1 MPTTSEEQ
9 YLLELLNEARL
20 NPLGNA
26 LRYISSYSPLNS
38 SDANIAQALSFYNVD
53 GTALLAA
60 LRALPAAGA
69 LAWNDS
75 LATAAER
82 HSAAMIAANEQS
94 HQVKGEADL
103 STRVETAGYTGF
115 KALGENVYGYAF
127 SPQYAHAAFMVD
139 WGEGANGM
147 QSPAGHRNN
156 IMSTAYTEVGIDITA
171 ERNEKTKIGP
181 NVVTED
187 FGSRGKYYI
196 TGVAFTD
203 GDRNSFYTIGEGVQ
217 GLNVS
222 VGNASTTSGVSG
234 GYNLEVPTGSNVI
247 TLSGGALTGILTV
260 STTITNENLKLDVV
274 NSSTLLTSGS
284 ISVLSG
290 PVSIVKLI
298 SVKGATITT
307 GAGNQDIRGNEG
319 NDVIIAG
326 AGNDKL
332 TGGAGNDELYGGD
345 GNDEL
350 FGGAGDDIIDGGGGT
365 DTAHFTG
372 LRSSYTTS
380 NLTGGG
386 ISITGPLTGT
396 DLVRNVEFFMFDDG
410 QFTLAQMGGTANF
423 APTLTTSQ
431 SITTS
436 AGAAKQL
443 TVAAV
448 DPDGDKL
455 TYTASAA
462 GNGTIT
468 KGGTDGVFVYTPNAG
483 FSGSDSFRVTVSD
496 GRGGTSFQNVQ
507 VTVKAANSAPTV
519 ATTQAIATAQDAA
532 KQVTVAASDVDG
544 DTLTYSAGAAG
555 HGVVTGGANGVF
567 TYKPTK
573 GYYGADSFVVT
584 VSDGQGGTVT
594 QTVKVDVSYVAP
606 PLGSGGSTS
615 TQPFKLFA
623 VDGLADGVGG
633 TGTVMGTNAFQDVRL
648 LDSPGTITFDS
659 SFNKGGD
666 VIRLSHAASFY
677 KITFTG
683 SNAQITGGGATY
695 LISLGATGVVLNFTD
710 GARKLYFDGVDKV
723 GKIGSQTITDVAVQ
737 ITAPTDGTP
746 IPGGSN
752 PAAKGNVFL
761 SSGADVLIDGNH
773 TVFGIATTSE
783 TVRYHG
789 GTLVLDSSFNKGGD
803 TLHLNDAAADFR
815 AYISGSTVVLVS
827 AEGTVTIPV
836 GSVGLKLDFDGDER
850 IIKFDPVAK
859 QVLIGTQSITALTPA
874 TANGLDGGSG
884 VSLDVGTVTVPTV
897 IELEAGTTY
906 SLSDNANATGHVVI
920 HGFDAGDVIRIS
932 GATLSDYNF
941 SKIDYDN
948 DGQADDVE
956 ITYNT
961 NTVNNLIYLT
971 NVISNQNVWVS
982 DATTAKQAV
991 GSQFIV
997 DASSPSSGSGGTPV
1011 EGTGTSLD
1019 VGSPSVAQVIQLA
1032 GQTNYTLT
1040 DNAAQSGNVVIHG
1053 FNAGDVIQ
1061 VNGATSNDYN
1071 FSKLDYDQDG
1081 QADDIEITFSTGG
1094 VSNLIYLIDAV
1105 ANPNVFV
1112 STLGSA
1118 ESAIGSQFISFG

>member
-26 LRYISSYSPLNS
+26 LRYISSYDPLSS
-38 SDANIAQALSFYNVD
+38 SDASIAQALSFYKVD
-53 GTALLAA
+53 GTALLSA

-75 LATAAER
+75 LATAAEQ

-94 HQVKGEADL
+94 HQVKGEAVL
-103 STRVETAGYTGF
+103 SSRVETAGYTGY
-115 KALGENVYGYAF
+115 KALGENVYGYAL
-127 SPQYAHAAFMVD
+127 SSQYAHAAFMVD
-139 WGEGANGM
+139 WGEGVNGM

-156 IMSTAYTEVGIDITA
+156 IMSSAYTEVGIDISA
-171 ERNEKTKIGP
+171 ERNTKTAIGP
-181 NVVTED
+181 NVVTQD
-187 FGSRGKYYI
+187 FGSRGKLYI

-217 GLNVS
+217 GLTITS
-222 VGNASTTSGVSG
+222 GNASTSTSTSG
-234 GYNLEVPTGSNVI
+234 GYSLEVPTGSQVV
-247 TLSGGALTGILTV
+247 TLSGGSLTGVVTIA
-260 STTITNENLKLDVV
+260 TTIGSENLKLDVV

-284 ISVLSG
+284 ISVMSG
-290 PVSIVKLI
+290 PVSLIKLI
-298 SVKGATITT
+298 SIKGATITT

-319 NDVIIAG
+319 NDVLIAG

-332 TGGAGNDELYGGD
+332 TGNAGNDELYGGE
-345 GNDEL
+345 GNDDL
-350 FGGAGDDIIDGGGGT
+350 FAGAGDDIIDGGGGT
-365 DTAHFTG
+365 DTAYFTG
-372 LRSSYTTS
+372 LRSSYTTA

-410 QFTLAQMGGTANF
+410 QFTLAQLGGTANF

-431 SITTS
+431 AITTS
-436 AGAAKQL
+436 AGAAKTL

-462 GNGTIT
+462 AHGTIT
-468 KGGTDGVFVYTPNAG
+468 KGATDGVFIYTPTAG
-483 FSGSDSFRVTVSD
+483 FSGSDAFRVTVSD
-496 GRGGTSFQNVQ
+496 GRGGTSFQSVQ

-519 ATTQAIATAQDAA
+519 AATQAIALAQDAS
-532 KQVTVAASDVDG
+532 KQVTVAASDIDG
-544 DTLTYSAGAAG
+544 DVLSYSAGAAG
-555 HGVVTGGANGVF
+555 HGVVTGGVNGVF
-567 TYKPTK
+567 TYKPVK
-573 GYYGADSFVVT
+573 GYAGADSFVVT
-584 VSDGQGGTVT
+584 VSDGQGGSVQ
-594 QTVKVDVSYVAP
+594 QTVNVNVSQVAP

-623 VDGLADGVGG
+623 ADGLADGVGG
-633 TGTVMGTNAFQDVRL
+633 TGTVLGTNGFQDVTL
-648 LDSPGTITFDS
+648 LDSPGTITFDA

-666 VIRLSHAASFY
+666 VIRLSHAANFY

-695 LISLGATGVVLNFTD
+695 LIPLGATGVVLNFTD

-723 GKIGSQTITDVAVQ
+723 GKIGSQAITDVAVQ
-737 ITAPTDGTP
+737 ITAPTDNSP
-746 IPGGSN
+746 IPTGENG
-752 PAAKGNVFL
+752 AAKGTVFL
-761 SSGADVLIDGNH
+761 SSGADVLIDGDHN
-773 TVFGIATTSE
+773 VFGTTTGNE
-783 TVRYHG
+783 IVRYHG
-789 GTLVLDSSFNKGGD
+789 GSLVLDASFNKGGD
-803 TLHLNDAAADFR
+803 TLHLNEAAADFR

-827 AEGTVTIPV
+827 AEGSVTIPV
-836 GSVGLKLDFDGDER
+836 GPVGLKLDFDGDER
-850 IIKFDPVAK
+850 IVKFDAAAGK
-859 QVLIGTQSITALTPA
+859 LLIGSQAITALTLA
-874 TANGLDGGSG
+874 TANGLDGDSG
-884 VSLDVGTVTVPTV
+884 ISLDVGTVTVAKV
-897 IELEAGTTY
+897 IELDDGENYT
-906 SLSDNANATGHVVI
+906 LSDSANATGHVVI
-920 HGFDAGDVIRIS
+920 HGFDNGDVIRIS
-932 GATLSDYNF
+932 GATLFDYNF
-941 SKIDYDN
+941 SKIDFDN
-948 DGQADDVE
+948 DGQADDIE

-971 NVISNQNVWVS
+971 DVISNQSVWVS

-1019 VGSPSVAQVIQLA
+1019 VGSQSVAQVIQLA
-1032 GQTNYTLT
+1032 GQTDYVLT
-1040 DNAAQSGNVVIHG
+1040 DNAGQSGNAVIHG
-1053 FNAGDVIQ
+1053 FNAGDVIE
-1061 VNGATSNDYN
+1061 VSGASAGDYN

-1094 VSNLIYLIDAV
+1094 VNNLIYLIDAV
-1105 ANPNVFV
+1105 TNPNVFV
-1112 STLGSA
+1112 NTLQSA
-1118 ESAIGSQFISFG
+1118 ESAIGSQFITF